1 MDLSVFTFVTVW
13 RRICNVSYKAYRYR
27 FYPTPDQERNL
38 AKTFGCVRYIY
49 NRSLRYR
56 QDAWYERQENVSY
69 LQNSALLTGW
79 KKEPEHSWLNEVSS
93 VPLQQGLRHL
103 QTAYSRFFKG
113 IAKYPNFKKKDGIQ
127 SAEYSTSAF
136 KWDGKSLKLAKQSEP
151 INIRWSRRFT
161 GKPTTV
167 TVSKDT
173 ASRYFVSLLVEED
186 IALLPVVNATVGVDV
201 GVKDV
206 AVLSTGERTGNH
218 RHTAKFAEKLAKAQK
233 CLAKKQKGS
242 ANRRK
247 AKLKVARI
255 HAKIADVRRD
265 FTHKLTTTL
274 IRKNQVICVEN
285 LAVKNMVKHPTLAK
299 SIHDANW
306 GELVRQLEYK
316 AGWYGRTV
324 VAIDRWFP
332 SSKRCSCCGH
342 TVASLDLSI
351 RHWNCPECH
360 TELDRD
366 VNAALNIKAAG
377 LAVLACGE
385 TVNPVLA
392 KAGMGST
399 R

>member
-1 MDLSVFTFVTVW
+1 M
-13 RRICNVSYKAYRYR
+13 SYKAYRYR
-27 FYPTPDQERNL
+27 FYPTPDQEQNL

-93 VPLQQGLRHL
+93 VPLQQVLRHL

-136 KWDGKSLKLAKQSEP
+136 KWDGESLKLAKQAEP
-151 INIRWSRRFT
+151 IAIRWSRRFT

-167 TVSKDT
+167 TVSKD
-173 ASRYFVSLLVEED
+173 AAGRYFVSLLAEED

-206 AVLSTGERTGNH
+206 AVLSTGERTGNL
-218 RHTAKFAEKLAKAQK
+218 RHTAKFAAKLVKAQK

-274 IRKNQVICVEN
+274 IRENQVICVEN

-377 LAVLACGE
+377 LAVLNACGE

-392 KAGMGST
+392 KAGMGSS

>member
-1 MDLSVFTFVTVW
+1 M
-13 RRICNVSYKAYRYR
+13 SYKAYRYR
-27 FYPTPDQERNL
+27 FYPTPDQEQNL
-38 AKTFGCVRYIY
+38 AKTFGCVRYVY

-79 KKEPEHSWLNEVSS
+79 KKEPEHGWLNEVSS
-93 VPLQQGLRHL
+93 VPLQQVLRHL

-136 KWDGKSLKLAKQSEP
+136 KWDGESLKLAKQAEP
-151 INIRWSRRFT
+151 LAIRWSRRFT

-173 ASRYFVSLLVEED
+173 AGRYFVSLLVEED

-201 GVKDV
+201 GIKDV
-206 AVLSTGERTGNH
+206 AVFSTGERTGNP
-218 RHTAKFAEKLAKAQK
+218 RHTAKFAAKLAKAQK

-274 IRKNQVICVEN
+274 IRENQVICVEN

-385 TVNPVLA
+385 AVNPVLA
-392 KAGMGST
+392 KAGMGSS

>member
-1 MDLSVFTFVTVW
+1 MPF
-13 RRICNVSYKAYRYR
+13 RAYRYR
-27 FYPTPDQERNL
+27 FYPTPEQEKNL
-38 AKTFGCVRYIY
+38 AQTFGCVRYVY

-56 QDAWYERQENVSY
+56 QDAWYESQESVSY
-69 LQNSALLTGW
+69 QKNSALLPEW
-79 KKEPEHSWLNEVSS
+79 KKESECIWLNDVSS
-93 VPLQQGLRHL
+93 VALQQSLRNL
-103 QTAYSRFFKG
+103 QTAYSNFFKG
-113 IAKYPNFKKKDGIQ
+113 RAKYPNFKKKDGQQ
-127 SAEYSTSAF
+127 SAKYTATAF
-136 KWDGKSLKLAKQSEP
+136 KWDGEKLSIAKQSDP
-151 INIRWSRRFT
+151 LDIRWSRRFT
-161 GKPTTV
+161 GKPITV

-173 ASRYFVSLLVEED
+173 SGRYFVSLLVEED
-186 IALLPVVNATVGVDV
+186 IALLPVINATVGVDV
-201 GVKDV
+201 GIKDV
-206 AVLSTGERTGNH
+206 AVLSTGERTGNP
-218 RHTAKFAEKLAKAQK
+218 RHTAKYAAKLAKYQK
-233 CLAKKQKGS
+233 RLAKKQKGS
-242 ANRRK
+242 NNRSK

-255 HAKIADVRRD
+255 HAKIADSRRD

-274 IRKNQVICVEN
+274 IRENQVICVES
-285 LAVKNMVKHPTLAK
+285 LSVKNMVKNHTLAK
-299 SIHDANW
+299 AISDASW

-351 RHWNCPECH
+351 RRWTCPECH

-392 KAGMGST
+392 KANIGSS

>member
-1 MDLSVFTFVTVW
+1 M
-13 RRICNVSYKAYRYR
+13 SYKAYRYR
-27 FYPTPDQERNL
+27 FYPTPDQEQNL
-38 AKTFGCVRYIY
+38 AKTFGCVRYVY

-79 KKEPEHSWLNEVSS
+79 KKDPEHSWLNEVSS
-93 VPLQQGLRHL
+93 VPLQQVLRHL
-103 QTAYSRFFKG
+103 QAGYSNFFKG
-113 IAKYPNFKKKDGIQ
+113 LAKYPTFKKKDGIQ

-136 KWDGKSLKLAKQSEP
+136 KWDGESLKLAKQTEP
-151 INIRWSRRFT
+151 LDIRWSRRFT

-173 ASRYFVSLLVEED
+173 AGRYFVSILVEED
-186 IALLPVVNATVGVDV
+186 IALLPVVNAVIGVDV
-201 GVKDV
+201 GIKDV
-206 AVLSTGERTGNH
+206 AVLSTGERTGNP
-218 RHTAKFAEKLAKAQK
+218 RHTAKFAAKLAKAQK

-274 IRKNQVICVEN
+274 IRENQVICVEN

-351 RHWNCPECH
+351 RRWTCPECH

-392 KAGMGST
+392 KAGMGSF